1 MKKSKQLAGVLLKS
15 RLWFSGA
22 GMGPETLHFSQADA
36 ASLDHIM
43 GYEALGSPGCSL
55 CMLELTALLLPHA
68 GGSGQ
73 RFLHPPP

>member
-36 ASLDHIM
+36 ASLDH
-43 GYEALGSPGCSL
+43 AVGC
-55 CMLELTALLLPHA
+55 EI
-68 GGSGQ
+68 
-73 RFLHPPP
+73 